1 MFFMRIIYWNTSC
14 LQPELEAVS
23 KEVFQLARHFRN
35 SLLFGINPHYLFCAS
50 VKKKYVGFHP
60 VFDPLLR
67 GLIPFVERS
76 GDINHVYG
84 EPTPW
89 TFYKTLCRK
98 PTVLTIASSK
108 GDPHMDF
115 LEHCRK
121 VWVQTDTS
129 YRDLLTLGVDKRKV
143 EVLYPAV
150 DLSAFRPSGRASGV
164 IGTPRVLFATAP
176 RSAEEME
183 GRGVY
188 LLLKAAKENP
198 DIRYRFIYRT
208 WKRGYTSL
216 AATAQWIEAEEL
228 HNITL
233 TNSVVSDMS
242 RAYREHH
249 FTVIP
254 YTRSDGGKACPT
266 SLVEGLAC
274 GIPVLISSV
283 APFAYF
289 VAEHRCGVV
298 FEPTPSSLVAAVETG
313 MRQYAALSS
322 NALKAARHFFSEA
335 HMLRKVARVYQDI
348 MS

>member
-1 MFFMRIIYWNTSC
+1 MRIIYWNTSC
-14 LQPELEAVS
+14 LQPEIEAIS
-23 KEVFQLARHFRN
+23 KEVFQLARYFRN

-67 GLIPFVERS
+67 GLIPLVERR

-89 TFYKTLCRK
+89 TFYKTLWRK
-98 PTVLTIASSK
+98 PTVLTIASEK
-108 GDPHMDF
+108 GCPQIDF

-121 VWVQTDTS
+121 VWVQTDTF
-129 YRDLLTLGVDKRKV
+129 RHKLLALGVDKRKV

-150 DLSAFRPSGRASGV
+150 DLTAFRPFGRTPKV
-164 IGTPRVLFATAP
+164 IGAPQVLFATAP
-176 RSAEEME
+176 RSAEEMA

-188 LLLKAAKENP
+188 LLLQAAKESP
-198 DIRYRFIYRT
+198 DIQYRLLYRT

-216 AATAQWIEAEEL
+216 ATTAQWLETEQL
-228 HNITL
+228 PNVRL
-233 TNSVVSDMS
+233 TNSMVNDMPCT
-242 RAYREHH
+242 YREHH

-254 YTRSDGGKACPT
+254 YTRPDGGKECPT
-266 SLVEGLAC
+266 SVVEGLAC
-274 GIPVLISSV
+274 GVPVLISSV

-313 MRQYAALSS
+313 LRQYAELSA
-322 NALKAARHFFSEA
+322 NAIKVAQRSFSEE
-335 HMLRKVARVYQDI
+335 HMLRKVARVYQEI
-348 MS
+348 MP

>member
-1 MFFMRIIYWNTSC
+1 MRIIYWNTSC
-14 LQPELEAVS
+14 LQPEIEAVS

-50 VKKKYVGFHP
+50 VKKKYIGFHP

-67 GLIPFVERS
+67 ALIPLVELS

-98 PTVLTIASSK
+98 PTVLTIASEKSC
-108 GDPHMDF
+108 PQVDF

-121 VWVQTDTS
+121 VWVQTDTF
-129 YRDLLTLGVDKRKV
+129 YRKLLALGIDQKKV

-150 DLSAFRPSGRASGV
+150 DLAAFRPSAQVPRGMR
-164 IGTPRVLFATAP
+164 TPCVLFATAP
-176 RSAEEME
+176 RSAEEMTD
-183 GRGVY
+183 RGVY
-188 LLLKAAKENP
+188 LLLQAAKDNS
-198 DIRYRFIYRT
+198 DICYRLLYRP
-208 WKRGYTSL
+208 WKRDYTSL
-216 AATAQWIEAEEL
+216 AATAQWLKTEQL
-228 HNITL
+228 RNVTL
-233 TNSVVSDMS
+233 TNGVISNMPRTYS
-242 RAYREHH
+242 EHH

-254 YTRSDGGKACPT
+254 YTRPDGGKECPT

-274 GIPVLISSV
+274 GVPVLISSV

-298 FEPTPSSLVAAVETG
+298 FEPTPAALVAAVETG
-313 MRQYAALSS
+313 MRHYTELST
-322 NALKAARHFFSEA
+322 KAIQTAQRFFSEEN
-335 HMLRKVARVYQDI
+335 MLRKVARVYQEI
-348 MS
+348 MP

>member
-1 MFFMRIIYWNTSC
+1 MRIIYWNTSC
-14 LQPELEAVS
+14 LQPEIEAVS

-50 VKKKYVGFHP
+50 IKKKYVGFHP
-60 VFDPLLR
+60 AFDLLLR
-67 GLIPFVERS
+67 ALIPLVERS

-89 TFYKTLCRK
+89 TFYKTVYRK
-98 PTVLTIASSK
+98 PTVLTVASEK
-108 GDPHMDF
+108 GCPQVDF

-121 VWVQTDTS
+121 VWVQTDTF
-129 YRDLLTLGVDKRKV
+129 YKKLLFLGIDKKKV
-143 EVLYPAV
+143 EILYPAV
-150 DLSAFRPSGRASGV
+150 DLAAFRPLRKASRV
-164 IGTPRVLFATAP
+164 MGTPRVLFATAP
-176 RSAEEME
+176 RSAEEMA

-188 LLLKAAKENP
+188 LLLQAAKENP
-198 DIRYRFIYRT
+198 DICYRLLYRT

-216 AATAQWIEAEEL
+216 AATAQWLDTEQL
-228 HNITL
+228 HNVTL
-233 TNSVVSDMS
+233 TNGVVSSMPLT
-242 RAYREHH
+242 YNEYH

-254 YTRSDGGKACPT
+254 YTRPDGGKECPT

-274 GIPVLISSV
+274 GLPVLITSV

-298 FEPTPSSLVAAVETG
+298 FEPTPAALVAAVETG
-313 MRQYAALSS
+313 MRQYAELSI
-322 NALKAARHFFSEA
+322 NAIQAAQRFFSEEN
-335 HMLRKVARVYQDI
+335 MLRKVAHVYQEI

>member
-1 MFFMRIIYWNTSC
+1 MGRLVSESQLKRWQFSMRIIYWNTSC
-14 LQPELEAVS
+14 LQPETEAIS

-35 SLLFGINPHYLFCAS
+35 SLLFGINPHYLFRVS

-67 GLIPFVERS
+67 GLVPLVERS

-98 PTVLTIASSK
+98 PTVLTVASEK
-108 GDPHMDF
+108 GCPQVDF

-121 VWVQTDTS
+121 VWVQTDTF
-129 YRDLLTLGVDKRKV
+129 YREILALGVDKRKV
-143 EVLYPAV
+143 EVMYPAV
-150 DLSAFRPSGRASGV
+150 DLTVFRPFGRASSV
-164 IGTPRVLFATAP
+164 IGVPRVLFATAP

-188 LLLKAAKENP
+188 LLLQAAKESP
-198 DIRYRFIYRT
+198 DIRYHLLYRT
-208 WKRGYTSL
+208 WQHGYTSL
-216 AATAQWIEAEEL
+216 AATAKWLETEHL
-228 HNITL
+228 PNVML
-233 TNSVVSDMS
+233 TNSVISNMPCTYS
-242 RAYREHH
+242 EHH

-254 YTRSDGGKACPT
+254 YTRHDGGKECPT

-274 GIPVLISSV
+274 GVPVLISSV
-283 APFAYF
+283 SPFAYF
-289 VAEHRCGVV
+289 VAEHRCGMV

-313 MRQYAALSS
+313 AQQYADLST
-322 NALKAARHFFSEA
+322 NE
-335 HMLRKVARVYQDI
+335 
-348 MS
+348 

>member
-1 MFFMRIIYWNTSC
+1 MRIIYWNTSC
-14 LQPELEAVS
+14 LQPEIEAVS

-67 GLIPFVERS
+67 GLIPLVERR

-98 PTVLTIASSK
+98 PTVLTIASEK
-108 GDPHMDF
+108 GCPRVDF

-121 VWVQTDTS
+121 VWVQTDS
-129 YRDLLTLGVDKRKV
+129 FRQKLLALGVDERKV
-143 EVLYPAV
+143 EILYPAV
-150 DLSAFRPSGRASGV
+150 DLTAFRPFGRVSRV
-164 IGTPRVLFATAP
+164 IGDPQVLFASAP

-188 LLLKAAKENP
+188 LLLQAAKENP
-198 DIRYRFIYRT
+198 HIRYRLLYRT

-216 AATAQWIEAEEL
+216 ATTAKWLETEQL
-228 HNITL
+228 PNVRL
-233 TNSVVSDMS
+233 TNSVVSDMP
-242 RAYREHH
+242 RAYSEHH
-249 FTVIP
+249 FTIIP
-254 YTRSDGGKACPT
+254 YTRPDGGKECPT
-266 SLVEGLAC
+266 SLVEGFAC
-274 GIPVLISSV
+274 GVPVLISSV

-313 MRQYAALSS
+313 VRQYAALST
-322 NALKAARHFFSEA
+322 NAIKAAQRFFSEEN
-335 HMLRKVARVYQDI
+335 MLRKVARVYQEI
-348 MS
+348 MP